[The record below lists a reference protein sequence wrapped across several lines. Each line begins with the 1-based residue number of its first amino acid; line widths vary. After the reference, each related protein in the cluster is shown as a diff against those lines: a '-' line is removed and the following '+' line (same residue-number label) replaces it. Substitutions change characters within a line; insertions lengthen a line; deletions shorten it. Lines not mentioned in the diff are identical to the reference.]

1 MLKIEFLEK
10 SQMILIIQYLFF
22 FFSFRT
28 RMMKS
33 ELSLIELINWFPN
46 RKMRQTLAGK
56 LTRIK
61 DT

>member
-10 SQMILIIQYLFF
+10 SQMIVIIQYLG